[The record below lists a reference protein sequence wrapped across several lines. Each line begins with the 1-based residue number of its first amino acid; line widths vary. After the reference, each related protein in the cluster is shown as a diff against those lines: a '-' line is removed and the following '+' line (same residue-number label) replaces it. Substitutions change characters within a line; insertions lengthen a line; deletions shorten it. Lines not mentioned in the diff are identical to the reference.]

1 VGFGL
6 DGNRWGTGW
15 PSRKRDALIDKALD
29 EVQAASFADA
39 SVGQLSGGEQQ
50 RLLIAQALLTNPQ
63 LLLLDEPLSNL
74 DIARQ
79 EDIVELVTQVCRS
92 RNVTVLLVAHDVN
105 PLVSVVDRALYLAK
119 GASAIGTPAEVIT
132 SATLTNLYGTPVE
145 VVYALDRIFVVG
157 AEV

>member
-1 VGFGL
+1 M
-6 DGNRWGTGW
+6 
-15 PSRKRDALIDKALD
+15 
-29 EVQAASFADA
+29 
-39 SVGQLSGGEQQ
+39 
-50 RLLIAQALLTNPQ
+50 IAQALLTNPQ

-79 EDIVELVTQVCRS
+79 HDIVELVAQVCRS

-105 PLVSVVDRALYLAK
+105 PLVSVVDRALYLAN

-132 SATLTNLYGTPVE
+132 GATLTKLYGTPVE